1 MCLLFWSGY
10 MLTDHSW
17 LVQWKARV
25 KRSPE
30 LFCCWGLR
38 WEPRGWHMEALRL
51 VNSDLQLV
59 GCTW

>member
-38 WEPRGWHMEALRL
+38 WKPRGWHMEALRL
-51 VNSDLQLV
+51 VYSDLRWV